1 MKTSLIVKLNFLILG
16 LALAVYFIS
25 DLKKQGLSSTA
36 ITVMGLEEKSP
47 SRSARLRGAVD
58 WCETRVKQVSLPSG
72 LRVVQEGMKWLAY
85 NGEAQ
90 ELNFVEVEKWFG
102 RFCKVEAEFVTPDT
116 IEAATLMPALGVQYI
131 KGADKT
137 LEKSVDGIFVWG
149 KQVFRSQ
156 QMEEAIATLE
166 GLPVKKVS
174 Q

>member
-90 ELNFVEVEKWFG
+90 ELNFV
-102 RFCKVEAEFVTPDT
+102 
-116 IEAATLMPALGVQYI
+116 
-131 KGADKT
+131 
-137 LEKSVDGIFVWG
+137 
-149 KQVFRSQ
+149 
-156 QMEEAIATLE
+156 
-166 GLPVKKVS
+166 
-174 Q
+174 